1 MKRRDVVPSI
11 VLHAV
16 LVVVAVATLA
26 PLLWMVSASFMSP
39 GESNTFP
46 PRLLPQQPTLQN
58 YVDLFT
64 RLNLARYFLNSTL
77 VAVSATLISLLVN
90 SMAGYAFAKLR
101 FRGRERVFQVL
112 LAALVIPGQVGM
124 LPLFLMLKSMGL
136 VNTMAGVVV
145 PFMAGIF
152 GIFMIRQYALSI
164 PDELL
169 DAARVDGAGEYRIF
183 WTIVLPVIRPIL
195 VTLAVFVFLSA
206 WNDFMWPL
214 IVLSDEAKYTL
225 PVALASLSGEHVQ
238 DTELMMAGSVLTVLP
253 VVILFIA
260 LQRAYIRGVMMGSVK
275 G

>member
-1 MKRRDVVPSI
+1 VKRRDVVPALL
-11 VLHAV
+11 LHAA
-16 LVVVAVATLA
+16 LVALAAATLA
-26 PLLWMVSASFMSP
+26 PLLWMVAASFMSP
-39 GESNTFP
+39 GEANSFP
-46 PRLLPQQPTLQN
+46 PRLLPARPTLGN
-58 YVDLFT
+58 YVELFT
-64 RLNLARYFLNSTL
+64 RLDLARYFLNSAL
-77 VAVSATLISLLVN
+77 VAVAATVISLLVN

-164 PDELL
+164 PDDLL

-253 VVILFIA
+253 VVILFVA